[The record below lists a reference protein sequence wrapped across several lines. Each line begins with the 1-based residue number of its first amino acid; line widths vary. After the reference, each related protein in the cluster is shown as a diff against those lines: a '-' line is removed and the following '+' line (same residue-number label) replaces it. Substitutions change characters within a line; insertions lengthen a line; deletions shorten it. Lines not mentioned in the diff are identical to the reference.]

1 MVSRFQRARAEYPS
15 QYWLLFWGMLIS
27 TTGASMIWPF
37 LMLYVS
43 KTLALPLSS
52 VAWLMTLNSGIG
64 IISSFIAGPVT
75 DRFGRKWVMAIS
87 LLANGLVYLFYA
99 QAHSLAAFAL
109 VGALSGLVN
118 PLYRVAANAML
129 ADLVPG
135 EKRAD
140 AFALMR
146 LSNNVGVAMG
156 PAIGGFL
163 ASTSYNLAFLSA
175 ALGMIAYSAL
185 ITFRGHE
192 TLPSRA
198 VLDATGKQPQGGYE
212 RMLRD
217 RPFITMVVSLAFTIT
232 CAGVMWVLLSVYTNT
247 QFNIPERAYG
257 WIPTVNALMV
267 VFLQVAVT
275 SRTKRFS
282 PLLMMAMG
290 SLFYA
295 LGVGSV
301 ALGRGYWAFV
311 GSMIV
316 MTIGELILVPTSD
329 TYVASLAPVDMRGRY
344 MSISGLTWNIGAGIG
359 PVIGGY
365 LNDAISPQAIWYGAF
380 LLGMIGTIGFAWQ
393 EGRRRLRLQPA
404 PGLTD
409 S

>member
-1 MVSRFQRARAEYPS
+1 MFSRFRHARAEYPS

-64 IISSFIAGPVT
+64 LISSFIAGPIT
-75 DRFGRKWVMAIS
+75 DRFGRKWVMVVS
-87 LLANGLVYLFYA
+87 LLANGLVFLLYT
-99 QAHSLAAFAL
+99 QAHTLPAFAL
-109 VGALSGLVN
+109 VGALSGLAN
-118 PLYRVAANAML
+118 PVYRVGANAML

-140 AFALMR
+140 AFALIR
-146 LSNNVGVAMG
+146 LSNNVGVALG

-163 ASTSYNLAFLSA
+163 ASTSYNLAFLCA
-175 ALGMIAYSAL
+175 AIGMIIYSL
-185 ITFRGHE
+185 LMTFKGRE
-192 TLPSRA
+192 TLPSQA
-198 VLDATGKQPQGGYE
+198 DIDAIGKEPKGGYE

-217 RPFITMVVSLAFTIT
+217 KPFLAMVASLTFTIT
-232 CAGVMWVLLSVYTNT
+232 CAGIMWVLLAVYTNT
-247 QFNIPERAYG
+247 QFNIPERAFG
-257 WIPTVNALMV
+257 WMPTVNALMV

-282 PLLMMAMG
+282 PLLMMALG

-295 LGVGSV
+295 IGVGSV
-301 ALGRGYWAFV
+301 ALGQTYWAFMV
-311 GSMIV
+311 SMMV

-329 TYVASLAPVDMRGRY
+329 SYVASLAPVDMRGRY
-344 MSISGLTWNIGAGIG
+344 MSVSNLTWNIGSGIG

-365 LNDAISPQAIWYGAF
+365 LNDAFNPAAIWVGAF
-380 LLGMIGTIGFAWQ
+380 VLGMIGALGFVVQQLKKWTRVQ
-393 EGRRRLRLQPA
+393 EATAPA
-404 PGLTD
+404 D
-409 S
+409 